1 MKAQEMVLSLALGNG
16 SLRVVQI
23 DGKWVIDYQASSP
36 AGQSGWLVT
45 ARGKRK
51 DFAKVETALKEAQQ
65 LLIEAQRPQR
75 LEVMWR

>member
-1 MKAQEMVLSLALGNG
+1 MKAQELVLNLALDHG

-23 DGKWVIDYQASSP
+23 DGAWVIDYQASSP

-51 DFAKVETALKEAQQ
+51 DFAKVETALKEARA
-65 LLIEAQRPQR
+65 LLIEARRPQKV
-75 LEVMWR
+75 EVIWM